1 MSGRMRPSARRMS
14 PARRRAGLAAVCL
27 VLQVAAG
34 ATSCRDATGSRD
46 RRILWFHA
54 DPTGA
59 AAEPYADS
67 ALAVFTSFNDMRVV
81 ALDARTGALRWQQR
95 LPSAPGAP
103 YSGMPTFG
111 NVTAFQDLI
120 IVPAWDLY
128 GLDRTTGAV
137 RWKFQPPDDFAG
149 YGNAFVADGRVY
161 SVGQYLYALDAAT
174 GALAWRV
181 DLGERPYRPV
191 IADRVLYVATRGE
204 VSPGIVGDGHAVALD
219 ASTGAVLWRFPI
231 RDPQT
236 PVNGGSVGPAF
247 VADSLVLFAG
257 VNGSVYALDRR
268 TGEVRWTYVSA
279 DSYEAGLTIV
289 DKTVVVA
296 GDAGSVQGLDLATGR
311 LLWNTDRGTSVFK
324 RITAGPGVA
333 FIPTG
338 ILFAYD
344 QSGTL
349 RWQDGGA
356 GFGGPVYS
364 TAATYRDGVVYIGS
378 VGPEAPGAGFYALR
392 VP

>member
-1 MSGRMRPSARRMS
+1 ML
-14 PARRRAGLAAVCL
+14 RRRWTFLGAGCLLVQLAAGLSGCDD
-27 VLQVAAG
+27 VA
-34 ATSCRDATGSRD
+34 SSRD

-67 ALAVFTSFNDMRVV
+67 TLAVFTSFNDMRVM

-95 LPSAPGAP
+95 LPSPPGAP
-103 YSGMPTFG
+103 YSSMPTFG

-128 GLDRTTGAV
+128 GLDRATGAV
-137 RWKFQPPDDFAG
+137 RWKFQAPDDFAG
-149 YGNAFVADGRVY
+149 YGSAFVAEGRVY

-191 IADRVLYVATRGE
+191 IADGLIYVATRGE
-204 VSPGIVGDGHAVALD
+204 VFPGIVGDGHAVALD

-247 VADSLVLFAG
+247 VVDSLVLLAG
-257 VNGSVYALDRR
+257 VNGTVYALDRT
-268 TGEVRWTYVSA
+268 TGEARWTYVST
-279 DSYEAGLTIV
+279 DRFEAGLTIV

-344 QSGTL
+344 PTGKL

-378 VGPEAPGAGFYALR
+378 VDPQAPGPGFYALR